1 MTMTTQT
8 ELRMLTALRPM
19 KTLEGMETAHLKK
32 LAALATPLKFAKDQI
47 IYHAGVLGDAIYFIE
62 DGEVVI
68 EISLPESDSPVTIY
82 TIGPGH
88 LFGWSALFPPRRK
101 QSRARA
107 VVPTHVIAI
116 NAAGLREAFQFDQD
130 LENDIIHRI
139 NEVIAE
145 RLVATRQKLAH
156 AFQVEVR

>member
-1 MTMTTQT
+1 MTTQT
-8 ELRMLTALRPM
+8 ESRMLTALRSM
-19 KTLEGMETAHLKK
+19 KALEGMETSHLKK
-32 LAALATPLKFAKDQI
+32 LAALAAPLKFTKDQI

-68 EISLPESDSPVTIY
+68 EINLPESDSPVTMY
-82 TIGPGH
+82 TVGPGH

-101 QSRARA
+101 QSRSRA

-116 NAAGLREAFQFDQD
+116 SATGLRKAFQFDQD
-130 LENDIIHRI
+130 LENDIIHRV

-145 RLVATRQKLAH
+145 RLTATRHQLAH
-156 AFQVEVR
+156 AFQREVQ